1 MQVFQEVEGAC
12 YDLDYAR
19 ETVTSLASVTHFAE
33 VAQLLDSAIQLKE
46 QMEAVESGPVPV
58 QQVAPPSEA
67 ASSSYNPSNTQQTT
81 DSLLITPKS
90 FD

>member
-1 MQVFQEVEGAC
+1 MCVQVYQEVEGAC

-19 ETVTSLASVTHFAE
+19 ETVNSLSLVTHFVG
-33 VAQLLDSAIQLKE
+33 VAQLLDSAIRLKE
-46 QMEAVESGPVPV
+46 QLGVVESGPA
-58 QQVAPPSEA
+58 QQLPPLET
-67 ASSSYNPSNTQQTT
+67 ASHKPFNTQQAT

>member
-19 ETVTSLASVTHFAE
+19 ETVSSLSLVTHFVR
-33 VAQLLDSAIQLKE
+33 VAQLLDSAIGLKE
-46 QMEAVESGPVPV
+46 QLQVVESGPI
-58 QQVAPPSEA
+58 QQLPPSEA
-67 ASSSYNPSNTQQTT
+67 ASHKPSRSNTQQTT

-90 FD
+90 FN